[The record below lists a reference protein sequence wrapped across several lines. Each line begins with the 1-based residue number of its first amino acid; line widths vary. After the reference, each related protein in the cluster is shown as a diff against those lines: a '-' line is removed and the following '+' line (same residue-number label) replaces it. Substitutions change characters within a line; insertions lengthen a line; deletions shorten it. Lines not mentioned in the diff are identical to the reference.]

1 MPSQLLKVSAM
12 FNMPMNNCVAGATP
26 QLFIEP
32 YNAVFFNQKSRNLVE
47 STQENRVPFL
57 ICLTLS
63 ILLGK
68 NYYFENIPTVNIT
81 MS

>member
-1 MPSQLLKVSAM
+1 M
-12 FNMPMNNCVAGATP
+12 AGAAT

-32 YNAVFFNQKSRNLVE
+32 YNAVFLNQKSRNLVE

-63 ILLGK
+63 ILLRK